1 MYLSQAIS
9 HAPSLGIEWD
19 LFQQGRLVEEDDT
32 EVAEVA
38 CSVGCHF
45 TLQHHC
51 NPGRCAGT
59 RLDKTEAF
67 QRRIACNLLHLPS
80 ELDLGCRNPGHQE
93 VRVLAW
99 YIFVELF
106 QD

>member
-1 MYLSQAIS
+1 MYLSQAVS
-9 HAPSLGIEWD
+9 LAPSFGIEWD
-19 LFQQGRLVEEDDT
+19 LFQQGRLMEEDDI
-32 EVAEVA
+32 EPAEVA
-38 CSVGCHF
+38 CSIGVPLYPAAS
-45 TLQHHC
+45 LQS
-51 NPGRCAGT
+51 RQV

-67 QRRIACNLLHLPS
+67 LRRITCNRFHLAS